1 MKSNII
7 IERKI
12 NSYFFRLDND
22 IFKTYYINNNIIVN
36 KIKHKIR
43 VGGPISRRITRFYYY
58 YIWLGYINIYGT
70 KNSKQNNR

>member
-12 NSYFFRLDND
+12 NSYFFRLNNN
-22 IFKTYYINNNIIVN
+22 IFKTYYINNNITVN

-43 VGGPISRRITRFYYY
+43 VGGPISRRI
-58 YIWLGYINIYGT
+58 I
-70 KNSKQNNR
+70 